1 MKDVVDCDKPGLG
14 VKQPYPGISEWGN
27 PSRLGNQTLSSMV
40 ECIDH
45 VKRTQRTET
54 SKYLQESKS
63 TETPLVA
70 ASESGYSPN
79 QRACFLGLWA
89 LIRSYKGSVSRTVWK
104 VRQYKVIVL
113 YAKTITLRYISVP
126 E

>member
-1 MKDVVDCDKPGLG
+1 MKDVVDCDKPGSG

-27 PSRLGNQTLSSMV
+27 PSGLGNQTLSSVV

-45 VKRTQRTET
+45 VKLTQRTET
-54 SKYLQESKS
+54 SKYLQERKS